1 MPSAK
6 SIPPLEWQGRSGRK
20 FRLGGGGKTVLMGI
34 VNLTPDSFYDGG
46 YYPDPAAGI
55 ARALELAAAG
65 AEIIDL
71 GGESSRPGADPVPA
85 GEELSRV
92 IPVIKGLAGR
102 LPVPISIDTWKAG
115 VAARA
120 LEAGAEIVNDI
131 SALRLDP
138 GLAPVVAAVPG
149 PYVMMHMLGTPRDMQ
164 RNPAYR
170 DVVGEIK
177 DFFRRRIEF
186 AAAAG
191 IDPSRIVVDPGI
203 GFGKTLEHNL
213 EIINRLGEFREL
225 GRPVLV
231 GVSRKSFI
239 GAILNREPAG
249 RLWGTAGAVAAAIL
263 RGADIV
269 RVHDAAGMK
278 DLVAVADRI
287 RSAGAGC
294 T

>member
-1 MPSAK
+1 MAAEKGAPL
-6 SIPPLEWQGRSGRK
+6 LEWTDRAGRK
-20 FRLGGGGKTVLMGI
+20 SRLGGGGRTVLMGV

-46 YYPDPAAGI
+46 YYPDPSAGI

-71 GGESSRPGADPVPA
+71 GGESSRPGSEPVPA
-85 GEELSRV
+85 EEELSRV
-92 IPVIKGLAGR
+92 LPVIGGLAGR
-102 LPVPISIDTWKAG
+102 IPVRISIDTWKAG

-120 LEAGAEIVNDI
+120 LAAGAEIVNDI
-131 SALRLDP
+131 GALRLDP
-138 GLAPVVAAVPG
+138 GLVPVVAAAGG

-164 RNPAYR
+164 QHPVYG

-177 DFFRRRIEF
+177 EFFYRRIEF

-191 IDPSRIVVDPGI
+191 IDPSRIVIDPGI

-239 GAILNREPAG
+239 GAILDREPAG

-263 RGADIV
+263 KGADIV
-269 RVHDAAGMK
+269 RVHDAAEMRE
-278 DLVAVADRI
+278 VAAVIDRI
-287 RSAGAGC
+287 KSAGPG
-294 T
+294 